1 MINRKNLELQVGIFV
16 VVGVTILSCFLF
28 FISDFKITDGGYNL
42 KLNFA
47 YANGVKTFAPL
58 RFAGV
63 LVGEVR
69 KIDFIEDKD
78 KNQLV
83 EVVVWVKGGT
93 KIPVDSSVWI
103 NTLGFL
109 GEKYIE
115 IIPGLS
121 KEFVAKNGELRGQDT
136 TPMCQL
142 SDLMDRIGKRLDS
155 ILTKIDEGK
164 GTIGKFISDDS
175 VYNNF
180 EEFSADIKDHPW
192 KLLFKPRGWE
202 KEIKG

>member
-1 MINRKNLELQVGIFV
+1 MINRKNLELEVGIFV
-16 VVGVTILSCFLF
+16 VVGIIILSCFLF
-28 FISDFKITDGGYNL
+28 FISDFRLTDGGYNL
-42 KLNFA
+42 KLIFS
-47 YANGVKTFAPL
+47 YANGVKTFAPV

-69 KIDFIEDKD
+69 KINFIMDEN
-78 KNQLV
+78 KNQFV
-83 EVVVWVKGGT
+83 EVGVWVKSDA
-93 KIPVDSSVWI
+93 KIPVDSDVWV

-121 KEFVAKNGELRGQDT
+121 KEYVVQNSQLRGQDT
-136 TPMCQL
+136 APMCQL
-142 SDLMDRIGKRLDS
+142 SDLMDRIGKRMDS

-164 GTIGKFISDDS
+164 GTVGKFISDDS

-180 EEFSADIKDHPW
+180 EEFSRDIKDHPW
-192 KLLFKPRGWE
+192 KLLFKPPGWE
-202 KEIKG
+202 KQYKK